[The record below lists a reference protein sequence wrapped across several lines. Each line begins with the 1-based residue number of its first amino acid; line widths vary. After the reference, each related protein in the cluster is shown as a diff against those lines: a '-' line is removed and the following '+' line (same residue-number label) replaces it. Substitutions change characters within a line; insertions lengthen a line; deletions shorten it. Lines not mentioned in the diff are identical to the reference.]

1 MDNKKENAYKNVNVS
16 KNDDLLKNH
25 ITSKSSMFNSLE
37 KTGFK
42 IANFTHKTFTLFL
55 IIFTFSHIGWGLYKY
70 NQYWLYRRKDMIAL
84 KERDKRPE

>member
-1 MDNKKENAYKNVNVS
+1 MDNKNDNAYKNVNAS
-16 KNDDLLKNH
+16 KNDDLLKSH
-25 ITSKSSMFNSLE
+25 ITSKRSMLNMLE

-70 NQYWLYRRKDMIAL
+70 NQYWLYRRRDMIAL
-84 KERDKRPE
+84 KNQEKLPE